1 MLHSGWP
8 RALRGVLEASTV
20 TRFPRINLH
29 RVILPDDSFLPQ
41 EGKLG
46 AIDTSY
52 TVIRTDMPK
61 SAGQNSLK
69 TQLLPGQRAVQK
81 RRDLLAI
88 ASELFLAKGYDGVT
102 LDEIVAAAGGSKSTI
117 YKHFHGKEGVFVA
130 AVEALCSEILSKIFL
145 SKRYEGSVREALRA
159 IALAIYDGV
168 LSPRAIELQRL
179 VIAEAH
185 RFPEVSRIWYESGP
199 ASSYRWL
206 TAFLAEREKNGE
218 VRVFD
223 TRTAAVL
230 FHDMLIYEIH
240 QQVLLGLIKKPGRAA
255 LEARIAGTI
264 RILLEGSIVQ

>member
-1 MLHSGWP
+1 M
-8 RALRGVLEASTV
+8 V
-20 TRFPRINLH
+20 TRSARINP
-29 RVILPDDSFLPQ
+29 RKVVLPDVPLLQQ

-46 AIDTSY
+46 AIDASY
-52 TVIRTDMPK
+52 TVSRTDMPK
-61 SAGQNSLK
+61 SAGRNSLPAP
-69 TQLLPGQRAVQK
+69 LLPGQRAVQK

-88 ASELFLAKGYDGVT
+88 ASELFLVKGYDGVT

-145 SKRYEGSVREALRA
+145 SKPYGGSLREALRA
-159 IALAIYDGV
+159 IGLAIYDGV

-206 TAFLAEREKNGE
+206 TAFLAERERNGE
-218 VRVFD
+218 VRIFD
-223 TRTAAVL
+223 TRMAAVL

-255 LEARIAGTI
+255 LEARIEGTI
-264 RILLEGSIVQ
+264 RTLLEGGIVR